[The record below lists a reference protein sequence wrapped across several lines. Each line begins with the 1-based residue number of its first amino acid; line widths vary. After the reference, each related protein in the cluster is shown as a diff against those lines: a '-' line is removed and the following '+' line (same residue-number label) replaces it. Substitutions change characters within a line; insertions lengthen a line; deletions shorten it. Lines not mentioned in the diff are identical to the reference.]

1 MEQVVSRS
9 HPPAETLKNQ
19 AKKIDQTNQS
29 DPTSSELWKI
39 VKAHSNQGNAES
51 RKRQLKYGSVDHGVA
66 QTVKN
71 LPAMHESQ
79 VQPLG
84 QEDPLKKRMAAYPLQ
99 YSCLET
105 SMDRGTVHRVAKRHN

>member
-1 MEQVVSRS
+1 MEQVVPRS

-19 AKKIDQTNQS
+19 VKKIDQTNQS
-29 DPTSSELWKI
+29 DPTSSELWKT
-39 VKAHSNQGNAES
+39 VKAQSNQGNAES
-51 RKRQLKYGSVDHGVA
+51 RKRQLKYGSVDHLVA

-71 LPAMHESQ
+71 LPAMQESQ

-99 YSCLET
+99 YSCPEN